1 MYQISKRY
9 IQVLKVM
16 FPPKFP
22 PRGEGELGGVCGKV
36 KCHPLFIKVA
46 EISYTN
52 HAVKVRIWD
61 TLKSLSYLIN
71 CNSPPHG
78 GVFGNVKCHPSFIK
92 VAKKSYSNNA
102 VKVWCSNVLKSLSYL
117 INQNSPLRGGEGG
130 GLFGRFKCCPKFI
143 NIVEKCFT
151 NDAVKVRSWDTLKS
165 LSYLINCNSPP
176 MGGGQNYSGL

>member
-1 MYQISKRY
+1 M
-9 IQVLKVM
+9 
-16 FPPKFP
+16 
-22 PRGEGELGGVCGKV
+22 GGG
-36 KCHPLFIKVA
+36 
-46 EISYTN
+46 
-52 HAVKVRIWD
+52 W
-61 TLKSLSYLIN
+61 
-71 CNSPPHG
+71 
-78 GVFGNVKCHPSFIK
+78 VFDNVKCHPSFIK
-92 VAKKSYSNNA
+92 VTKKSYTNNA

-176 MGGGQNYSGL
+176 MGGSKLFWVVENLYMKDAVKVSVWYLHKYKSY